1 MAKEKIAKTNAARLL
16 DKDKI
21 KYELVPYEVDENDL
35 SCVHVAATL
44 GENIEQVFK
53 TLVLHGDKSGYFVC
67 VIPGE
72 HEIDLKMAA
81 KVSGNKKC
89 DLIHVKELLPLTG
102 YIRGG
107 CSHIG
112 MKKHFPTYIHHTC
125 NDYPYIYFIA
135 LFGYYPILK
144 GAFEFKIKNRAV
156 QYILKFAVFNVA
168 AIGSFFVA
176 TWLLSIP
183 TDEFTVFGFYV
194 PWAFL
199 IAGNIFFLLYD
210 YAITVFV
217 MQYVRRLRG
226 KIFGNF
232 HK

>member
-1 MAKEKIAKTNAARLL
+1 MQTACVIVAEWDVNMKKNGIKKGTMRIAVCGIIAALSL
-16 DKDKI
+16 VFMMMTS
-21 KYELVPYEVDENDL
+21 LVPIGTY
-35 SCVHVAATL
+35 A
-44 GENIEQVFK
+44 
-53 TLVLHGDKSGYFVC
+53 
-67 VIPGE
+67 
-72 HEIDLKMAA
+72 
-81 KVSGNKKC
+81 
-89 DLIHVKELLPLTG
+89 LPCLAEAV
-102 YIRGG
+102 
-107 CSHIG
+107 
-112 MKKHFPTYIHHTC
+112 
-125 NDYPYIYFIA
+125 IYFIA

-183 TDEFTVFGFYV
+183 TVEFTVFGFYV

>member
-1 MAKEKIAKTNAARLL
+1 MQTACVIVAEWDVNMKKNGIKKGTMRIAVCGIIAALSL
-16 DKDKI
+16 VFMMMTS
-21 KYELVPYEVDENDL
+21 LVPIGTYAMPCLAGILISCIVVEYGYGWAIGVFCVTAVL
-35 SCVHVAATL
+35 STL
-44 GENIEQVFK
+44 
-53 TLVLHGDKSGYFVC
+53 LAGDKEAV
-67 VIPGE
+67 
-72 HEIDLKMAA
+72 
-81 KVSGNKKC
+81 
-89 DLIHVKELLPLTG
+89 
-102 YIRGG
+102 
-107 CSHIG
+107 
-112 MKKHFPTYIHHTC
+112 
-125 NDYPYIYFIA
+125 IYFIA

-194 PWAFL
+194 PWVFL

>member
-1 MAKEKIAKTNAARLL
+1 MIVAEWDVNMKKNGIKKGTMRIAVCGIIAALSL
-16 DKDKI
+16 VFMMMTS
-21 KYELVPYEVDENDL
+21 LVPIGTYALPCLAGILISCIVVEYGYGWAIGVFCVTAVL
-35 SCVHVAATL
+35 STL
-44 GENIEQVFK
+44 
-53 TLVLHGDKSGYFVC
+53 LAGDKEAV
-67 VIPGE
+67 
-72 HEIDLKMAA
+72 
-81 KVSGNKKC
+81 
-89 DLIHVKELLPLTG
+89 
-102 YIRGG
+102 
-107 CSHIG
+107 
-112 MKKHFPTYIHHTC
+112 
-125 NDYPYIYFIA
+125 IYFIA

-144 GAFEFKIKNRAV
+144 GAFEFKIKNRVV

-168 AIGSFFVA
+168 

-183 TDEFTVFGFYV
+183 TDVFTVFGFYV
-194 PWAFL
+194 PLAFL

>member
-1 MAKEKIAKTNAARLL
+1 MSN
-16 DKDKI
+16 
-21 KYELVPYEVDENDL
+21 
-35 SCVHVAATL
+35 
-44 GENIEQVFK
+44 F
-53 TLVLHGDKSGYFVC
+53 
-67 VIPGE
+67 
-72 HEIDLKMAA
+72 
-81 KVSGNKKC
+81 
-89 DLIHVKELLPLTG
+89 
-102 YIRGG
+102 
-107 CSHIG
+107 
-112 MKKHFPTYIHHTC
+112 
-125 NDYPYIYFIA
+125 
-135 LFGYYPILK
+135 
-144 GAFEFKIKNRAV
+144 FEFKIKNWAV

-168 AIGSFFVA
+168 AICSFFVA

>member
-1 MAKEKIAKTNAARLL
+1 MKKNGIKKGTMRIAVCGIIAALSL
-16 DKDKI
+16 VFMMMTS
-21 KYELVPYEVDENDL
+21 LVPIGTYALPCL
-35 SCVHVAATL
+35 SGILISCIVVEYGYGWAIGVFCVTAVLSTL
-44 GENIEQVFK
+44 
-53 TLVLHGDKSGYFVC
+53 LAGDKEAV
-67 VIPGE
+67 
-72 HEIDLKMAA
+72 
-81 KVSGNKKC
+81 
-89 DLIHVKELLPLTG
+89 
-102 YIRGG
+102 
-107 CSHIG
+107 
-112 MKKHFPTYIHHTC
+112 
-125 NDYPYIYFIA
+125 IYFIA